1 EAFDAGDWARALVE
15 AWVAADAAPRTAAE
29 FGAWAK
35 VVGARHRERWVG
47 RELPWYAEEKARAGS
62 FAAFVGLSLEAGE
75 SGLSWHA
82 CALGDS
88 CLVQL
93 RGGIVRA
100 SVPLD
105 SHQDFN
111 SYPLLV
117 PTHAAT
123 AASALTHT
131 ITAQGEACAGDTF
144 LLLSDAAAA
153 WFFMLSAERA
163 PLLAEFDALLAA
175 RDDAALAELFRAER
189 RAGRIKNDDVA
200 AVRVA
205 VGGVPA

>member
-1 EAFDAGDWARALVE
+1 MTPPHTPVRATHFILPKEGMTPEECDDAVGVCVERLRFAVADGATEAFDAGDWARALAE

-29 FGAWAK
+29 FAAWAK
-35 VVGARHRERWVG
+35 VVGARHREQWAG

-117 PTHAAT
+117 PTHTAT
-123 AASALTHT
+123 AASA
-131 ITAQGEACAGDTF
+131 
-144 LLLSDAAAA
+144 
-153 WFFMLSAERA
+153 
-163 PLLAEFDALLAA
+163 
-175 RDDAALAELFRAER
+175 
-189 RAGRIKNDDVA
+189 
-200 AVRVA
+200 
-205 VGGVPA
+205 